1 MMTVYNSEVDDAAI
15 AFNFS
20 RLKNQIFHL
29 LPCNEEGEDWLKPLN
44 TIILEVA
51 GILNLFPQNVKIFEL
66 LSKLEGLKAQG
77 KEIEFQWFR
86 RIIFECC
93 SLAQVIENSFNSQE
107 RKNVIRNAQN

>member
-1 MMTVYNSEVDDAAI
+1 MTVYDSEVNNEVI
-15 AFNFS
+15 AFNLR

-29 LPCNEEGEDWLKPLN
+29 LPSNEEGEDWLKPLD
-44 TIILEVA
+44 TIILEIA
-51 GILNLFPQNVKIFEL
+51 GLSNLFPDDVKIFEL

-93 SLAQVIENSFNSQE
+93 SLTQTVEKQFDS
-107 RKNVIRNAQN
+107 

>member
-1 MMTVYNSEVDDAAI
+1 MMTVYDSEVNNEVI
-15 AFNFS
+15 AFNLR

-29 LPCNEEGEDWLKPLN
+29 LPSNEEGEDWLKPLD
-44 TIILEVA
+44 TIILEMA
-51 GILNLFPQNVKIFEL
+51 GLSNLFPDDVKIFEL

-93 SLAQVIENSFNSQE
+93 SLTQTVEKQFDS
-107 RKNVIRNAQN
+107 

>member
-1 MMTVYNSEVDDAAI
+1 MTVYDSEVNNEVI
-15 AFNFS
+15 AFNLR

-29 LPCNEEGEDWLKPLN
+29 LPSNEEGEDWRKPLD
-44 TIILEVA
+44 TIIREMA
-51 GILNLFPQNVKIFEL
+51 GLSNLFPDDVKIFEL

-93 SLAQVIENSFNSQE
+93 SLTQTVEKQFDS
-107 RKNVIRNAQN
+107 

>member
-1 MMTVYNSEVDDAAI
+1 MKTIYDSYIENETI
-15 AFNFS
+15 AFSFN

-29 LPCNEEGEDWLKPLN
+29 LPSNEEGDNWLKPLD

-51 GILNLFPQNVKIFEL
+51 GISDLFPNNTKIFEL

-93 SLAQVIENSFNSQE
+93 SLAQNIE
-107 RKNVIRNAQN
+107 KNFKNE

>member
-1 MMTVYNSEVDDAAI
+1 MVTVYDSEVDNLTI
-15 AFNFS
+15 AFNFG

-29 LPCNEEGEDWLKPLN
+29 LPSNEEGEDWLKPLD

-51 GILNLFPQNVKIFEL
+51 GLSNLFPEDVKIFEL
-66 LSKLEGLKAQG
+66 LTKLEGLKAQG

-93 SLAQVIENSFNSQE
+93 SLAQNIEKQFSS
-107 RKNVIRNAQN
+107 

>member
-1 MMTVYNSEVDDAAI
+1 MTVYDSEVNNEVI
-15 AFNFS
+15 AFNLR

-29 LPCNEEGEDWLKPLN
+29 LPSNEEGEDWLKPLD
-44 TIILEVA
+44 TIILEMA
-51 GILNLFPQNVKIFEL
+51 GLSNLFPDDVKIFEL

-93 SLAQVIENSFNSQE
+93 SLTQTVEKQFDS
-107 RKNVIRNAQN
+107 

>member
-1 MMTVYNSEVDDAAI
+1 MTIYDSEVNNEVI
-15 AFNFS
+15 AFNLR

-29 LPCNEEGEDWLKPLN
+29 LPSNEEGEDWLKPLD
-44 TIILEVA
+44 TIILEIA
-51 GILNLFPQNVKIFEL
+51 GLSNLFPNDVKIFEL

-93 SLAQVIENSFNSQE
+93 SLTQTVEKQFDG
-107 RKNVIRNAQN
+107 